1 MRQGMASYQMLGG
14 GFGRGIQLLLLAQR
28 YTRTGQ
34 AEAGLGALDQAL
46 AWMDR
51 TGMQVLEAEA
61 HRMRGELRLRG
72 EPAQGAAS
80 DPIQEAKAEAC
91 FRRAIVV
98 ARQQEARWWELRAT
112 ISLCRL
118 LKERGTLRR
127 IQTARKPARCWQLS
141 TIGLL
146 RGLTRWICGE
156 ARGGAFHFRGAGHIG
171 NREVV
176 V

>member
-1 MRQGMASYQMLGG
+1 MASYQMLGG

-61 HRMRGELRLRG
+61 HRMRGELLLRG
-72 EPAQGAAS
+72 EPAQGDAS

-118 LKERGTLRR
+118 LKERNAPQDTD
-127 IQTARKPARCWQLS
+127 CE
-141 TIGLL
+141 
-146 RGLTRWICGE
+146 E
-156 ARGGAFHFRGAGHIG
+156 ARQMLAVIYDWFTEGFDTVDLREARALLEELGAM
-171 NREVV
+171 
-176 V
+176 

>member
-61 HRMRGELRLRG
+61 HRMRGELLLRG
-72 EPAQGAAS
+72 EPAQGDAS
-80 DPIQEAKAEAC
+80 DPIQEAKAEAV
-91 FRRAIVV
+91 FPPRDSSWPDSRRLGGGSYV
-98 ARQQEARWWELRAT
+98 LRSAYAGC
-112 ISLCRL
+112 SRS
-118 LKERGTLRR
+118 GTLRR
-127 IQTARKPARCWQLS
+127 IQ
-141 TIGLL
+141 L
-146 RGLTRWICGE
+146 RGSPPD
-156 ARGGAFHFRGAGHIG
+156 AG
-171 NREVV
+171 RYLRLVY
-176 V
+176 